1 MIPYVLD
8 IHLAFHH
15 AQTTAIA
22 PFRIH
27 FYTGQCEAVKETVD
41 CAQRADEPA
50 KSTVAEDAG
59 QADDQ
64 HDHPFVGENR
74 SQLIEGGGVNG
85 ILQKAYGAFKGA
97 GRADV
102 FAEARQDDAF
112 AHAVDQRDG
121 DHEYRQED
129 IFQIG

>member
-1 MIPYVLD
+1 MVPNMSD
-8 IHLAFHH
+8 IHLTLHH
-15 AQTTAIA
+15 AQAA
-22 PFRIH
+22 AVAAVRVH
-27 FYTGQCEAVKETVD
+27 FDARQREAVEETVD
-41 CAQRADEPA
+41 RAQRADEPA